1 MVARYAGVI
10 NSERLPALDL
20 PFLLML
26 GFAIHT
32 SSPQLGLM
40 LQSVGPTAEPINRHQ
55 VWDLGRDVSSHLH
68 VKMMEFIRPYSWQ
81 DLSFVAV
88 AKGPGGF
95 TGTRIGVVAARTLA
109 QQLDVPLFGVSSLAA
124 LAAQSVAQSD
134 LKENQDI
141 AVTMPAKREAVYGA
155 IFRAQA
161 GNRLAAVKEES
172 VVPVADWEDAI
183 AKWTAPVRRVEA
195 VAGAGIADSVT
206 GVMSLALAEWKH
218 EARPNWSSVMPFY
231 GQHPVHR

>member
-1 MVARYAGVI
+1 
-10 NSERLPALDL
+10 
-20 PFLLML
+20 ML

-40 LQSVGPTAEPINRHQ
+40 LQGVDASSQSVSRYQ

-68 VKMMEFIRPYSWQ
+68 VKMMEFILPYRWQ

-109 QQLDVPLFGVSSLAA
+109 QQLEIPLFGVSSLAA
-124 LAAQSVAQSD
+124 MGASQAQPAD
-134 LKENQDI
+134 KDI
-141 AVTMPAKREAVYGA
+141 AIAMVAKRESVFGA
-155 IFRAQA
+155 IYRPAEEGNLVVVRAD
-161 GNRLAAVKEES
+161 G
-172 VVPVADWEDAI
+172 VVPN
-183 AKWTAPVRRVEA
+183 AKWAEVLASWERPLVDVTAA
-195 VAGAGIADSVT
+195 AGKGLAESVT
-206 GVMSLALAEWKH
+206 GVMALAT
-218 EARPNWSSVMPFY
+218 ARYKRGDRPEWSSVLPFY